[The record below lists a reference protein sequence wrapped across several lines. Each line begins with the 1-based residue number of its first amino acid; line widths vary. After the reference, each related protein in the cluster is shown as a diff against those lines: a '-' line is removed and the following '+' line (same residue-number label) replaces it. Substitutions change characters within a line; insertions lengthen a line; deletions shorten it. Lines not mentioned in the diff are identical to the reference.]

1 MANESWFVTIIII
14 FINITIIIITI
25 IIIIVVVVVI
35 VIVLAIILFYY
46 IGHSRAPAIS
56 LNCFFVGV
64 LLERNFSISY
74 AILFIWFV
82 HAGFKKLSIVSDR

>member
-1 MANESWFVTIIII
+1 MANDSWFVTIIII
-14 FINITIIIITI
+14 FIIITIIIITI
-25 IIIIVVVVVI
+25 IIIIVVVV